1 MGHDWSRGEHVL
13 MPKSRKVLNFVFAG
27 QSFLQI
33 QSIETHLFKP
43 KVESAV
49 TRKQVKNGQINV
61 RNPVLWREKK
71 TATGFEEVQTLPLVN

>member
-1 MGHDWSRGEHVL
+1 

-61 RNPVLWREKK
+61 RNPVL
-71 TATGFEEVQTLPLVN
+71 